1 MNRTPE
7 GLIAFEEG
15 LRHDAY
21 LDTRGLWTIGIG
33 HKFPDTKGHAGEVWT
48 DAQIDAAF
56 AEDYRKAHDG
66 IKAQLPWFDH
76 LDPVRQAYVISMAF
90 QMGVAGVL
98 QFHHT
103 LAALRDEHWADAA
116 GGVRDSLWHK
126 QTFLRAERCARAF
139 ETGEWQS

>member
-1 MNRTPE
+1 MQRTPE
-7 GLIAFEEG
+7 GLIGFEEG
-15 LRHDAY
+15 RRHDAY

-33 HKFPDTKGHAGEVWT
+33 HKFVDTASHEGESWD
-48 DAQIDAAF
+48 DAKIDAVF
-56 AEDYRKAHDG
+56 AEDYQHAHDG
-66 IKAQLPWFDH
+66 IKAALPWFDT

-98 QFHHT
+98 QFKQT
-103 LAALRDEHWADAA
+103 LDALRDQRWNDAA
-116 GGVRDSLWHK
+116 GGVRDSLWHR

>member
-1 MNRTPE
+1 MQCTPE

-15 LRHDAY
+15 RRHDAY
-21 LDTRGLWTIGIG
+21 QDTRGIWTIGIG
-33 HKFPDTKGHAGEVWT
+33 HTGPEVHEGLTWSDDEI
-48 DAQIDAAF
+48 DAQFDK
-56 AEDYRKAHDG
+56 DCQRAHDG
-66 IKAQLPWFDH
+66 IKAALPWFDT

-98 QFHHT
+98 QFKQT
-103 LAALRDEHWADAA
+103 MAALRDQRWNDAA
-116 GGVRDSLWHK
+116 GGVRDSLWHR